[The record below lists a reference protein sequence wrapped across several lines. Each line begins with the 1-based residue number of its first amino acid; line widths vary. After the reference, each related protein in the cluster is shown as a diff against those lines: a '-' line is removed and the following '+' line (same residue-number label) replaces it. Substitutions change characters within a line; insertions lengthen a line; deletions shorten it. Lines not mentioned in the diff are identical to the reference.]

1 MRASEFRISRNRA
14 SIFLK
19 ASDSASSLVLSA
31 LRARTHSRALAPVTF
46 SSHRYGSV
54 GGGAAARDGVEST
67 VVRAKTASKRLM
79 VDLLVSAGSSG
90 PTETRHHSA
99 GARDRPP
106 GPASGPESVHAELLV
121 FLELELRARLPSV
134 TLHAGVRRH

>member
-46 SSHRYGSV
+46 SSHRYGSA
-54 GGGAAARDGVEST
+54 GGGATAWDGVDST
-67 VVRAKTASKRLM
+67 AVRAKTARKRLM
-79 VDLLVSAGSSG
+79 VDLLIPAGSSW
-90 PTETRHHSA
+90 PMEPRHHCA
-99 GARDRPP
+99 GARDRAP
-106 GPASGPESVHAELLV
+106 GAC
-121 FLELELRARLPSV
+121 LRA
-134 TLHAGVRRH
+134 